1 MDCERGAT
9 GKLIVVKQVSSV
21 SFRVFQPLPFY
32 CIIKI
37 KIGKALATREPPHAC
52 LVACSE
58 RRWCVPWSC
67 CSVHQ
72 RWGSALPLPGRISLQ
87 HLSYHCPI
95 CFSFPQPTFYVSWSS
110 PAALPS
116 SALISRA
123 LSFLL
128 WQFSLSHRV
137 VLLVGLFLLPDV
149 SFFLP
154 TVSWGLAYVER
165 SVGRENTF
173 GEPAS
178 HCWATWGERS
188 VGKILLF
195 AGYFL
200 GWGAAST

>member
-9 GKLIVVKQVSSV
+9 GNLIVVKQVSSV

-32 CIIKI
+32 WIIKI
-37 KIGKALATREPPHAC
+37 KIGKALATWKPPHTC

-67 CSVHQ
+67 CSFHQ
-72 RWGSALPLPGRISLQ
+72 CWGSALPLPGRISLQ

-95 CFSFPQPTFYVSWSS
+95 CFLFSQPTFYVSWSS

-128 WQFSLSHRV
+128 WQFSLSHW
-137 VLLVGLFLLPDV
+137 VGPLPPAWCFLL
-149 SFFLP
+149 SSHSKLG
-154 TVSWGLAYVER
+154 SGLCGEICGER
-165 SVGRENTF
+165 KYFWRTSLSLLGNVGRKVC
-173 GEPAS
+173 G
-178 HCWATWGERS
+178 
-188 VGKILLF
+188 
-195 AGYFL
+195 
-200 GWGAAST
+200 